1 MKVAF
6 LEKPLEINIKDIE
19 KPEPKNGEIRI
30 KLSKTGICGSDVHV
44 FLGHR
49 LLAKPTIIG
58 HEGLGIIDKIG
69 EGVTNRSIGERVVV
83 EPNIPCRKCKY
94 CLSGRGNI
102 CINKRVVGINEAGCF
117 AEYICLPQE
126 YCWAIPDDISDDDA
140 VTIEPMAVA
149 YHALFASKAQSG
161 DSVAVV
167 GLGAIGLLLTHLAL
181 KLGYKVFVSE
191 INENK
196 LQMAVEMGAI
206 AATAQG
212 NLEQQSEKLAQI
224 WLENDVCAVFECA
237 GSAFTASLVTAAA
250 PRGSE
255 IVLVGLSEKSATF
268 TPLKIA
274 REGISIVPSI
284 IYDHPFDFKRV
295 IQLIQAKIIRPSF
308 IVSQKI
314 ELENLQSAL
323 ETAAKGDESKIV
335 INIA

>member
-19 KPEPKNGEIRI
+19 KPEPKSGEIRI
-30 KLSKTGICGSDVHV
+30 KLLKTGICGSDVHV

-69 EGVTNRSIGERVVV
+69 EGVANRSIGERVVV

-149 YHALFASKAQSG
+149 CRSWRVLLRLC
-161 DSVAVV
+161 SVLVSFCR
-167 GLGAIGLLLTHLAL
+167 LLTRTCEVEKRSWTVSLSTCE
-181 KLGYKVFVSE
+181 VFFSFCTVLCS
-191 INENK
+191 
-196 LQMAVEMGAI
+196 
-206 AATAQG
+206 
-212 NLEQQSEKLAQI
+212 
-224 WLENDVCAVFECA
+224 DCAVFCRFCA
-237 GSAFTASLVTAAA
+237 
-250 PRGSE
+250 
-255 IVLVGLSEKSATF
+255 VLFRICWVLC
-268 TPLKIA
+268 
-274 REGISIVPSI
+274 R
-284 IYDHPFDFKRV
+284 
-295 IQLIQAKIIRPSF
+295 
-308 IVSQKI
+308 
-314 ELENLQSAL
+314 
-323 ETAAKGDESKIV
+323 
-335 INIA
+335 